1 MISRSFTHSSCSHTA
16 AAAPENIAGAVGF
29 APHKRITSASHGVS
43 AAIWRF
49 HGDSVYELRGPAR
62 ESIDL
67 VSLALSGNHH
77 HTYFANGR
85 KKWSRPHPPF
95 HMNLVAA
102 GEHPRGIFRSERP
115 FSYLHVYLPHR
126 LVERVAAES
135 GVLKSAGS
143 VALIDP
149 MCSRD
154 PFVESI
160 GRQIVREMSYP
171 DAYSAMTI
179 DLLAQHLVV
188 RLIRE
193 HSSLSGTIPRSAR
206 SVARYRDWRLKRLVD
221 YLEAHLSDD
230 VVLDDLAELVGL
242 SAARVAT
249 LFREGMGEPPHR
261 WLMNRRV
268 VKACELLGN
277 PSLSIGEIAQRCGF
291 ASPQHLATV
300 MRRLLATTPTE
311 YRANKLGAESV

>member
-1 MISRSFTHSSCSHTA
+1 MSRSFTESSCTHTA
-16 AAAPENIAGAVGF
+16 ASAPENIAGAVGF
-29 APHKRITSASHGVS
+29 APHRRITSASHGVS

-49 HGDSVYELRGPAR
+49 RGERVYELRGPAR
-62 ESIDL
+62 EGIDL
-67 VSLALSGNHH
+67 VSLALSGKHH
-77 HTYFANGR
+77 HTYFGNGR
-85 KKWSRPHPPF
+85 KKWSRPHPAF

-126 LVERVAAES
+126 LVERVAAQS
-135 GVLKSAGS
+135 GVMKAAGS
-143 VALIDP
+143 VTLTDP

-154 PFVESI
+154 PFVENI
-160 GRQIVREMSYP
+160 ARQIVREMSYP

-193 HSSLSGTIPRSAR
+193 HSSLSGSITRTER
-206 SVARYRDWRLKRLVD
+206 SVAGYRDWRLKRLVE
-221 YLEAHLSDD
+221 YLEAHVSDD
-230 VVLDDLAELVGL
+230 VGLNDLAELVGL

-249 LFREGMGEPPHR
+249 LFREGTGEPPHR

-268 VKACELLGN
+268 TKACELLGN
-277 PSLSIGEIAQRCGF
+277 PSLSIGEIAQQCGF

-311 YRANKLGAESV
+311 FRAGKLGADIV